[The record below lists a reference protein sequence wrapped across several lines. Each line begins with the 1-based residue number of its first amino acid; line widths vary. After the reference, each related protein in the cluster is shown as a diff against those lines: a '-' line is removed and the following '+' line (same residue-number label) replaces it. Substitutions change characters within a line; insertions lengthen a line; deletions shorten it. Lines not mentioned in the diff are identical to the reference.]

1 MKKVDNNQEKS
12 VMKKADSN
20 QKTKRMA
27 ITLALLTAISS
38 GAMAVT
44 PVAAAGYT
52 GSQIA
57 IENVLE
63 AEQEAEQENEEF
75 EEVVLP
81 TAPTEEKG
89 KKKDIGSIMN
99 DFMQDS
105 VESLFD
111 YGKSKLGEKLPDLSK
126 KIFDSIPVANYL
138 NKVGLG
144 KKVGKLIANS
154 LGIAPKSD
162 QPSMKDISE
171 QLKEL
176 SDEIKKARDNIN
188 NHADDNL
195 SREIDAIE
203 NITTVSTYKTG
214 MQQLAN
220 SFRDAQ
226 NKLQEVKDA
235 PEQDQL
241 VQIAALCGSS
251 EDWTAEGKLVC
262 SLTKVGSFISGSENF
277 ISEKNFY
284 EALYYLAVNHGAVFS
299 GQAKNEVEAYV
310 TKTLETYMAAYAIA
324 TASLDAQQTL
334 REIKDSEY
342 YEEFLASLSPT
353 MKETCKGIVSN
364 RYEITSKKK
373 ELGRLLIDAEGNGS
387 TFTVLGQ
394 YQDFVDMSSGIF
406 ISRDGQFTT
415 EKKDVVISTAAI
427 TSDDSV
433 SGASNAAYTSL
444 YNSWSNALDFE
455 QVIKYAK
462 TYKKS
467 IAEVLQ
473 DANFEIPADT
483 KYLLADGKVSKT
495 NGTDKTGDAGSTIR
509 SDGRGGSYGD
519 SWYNEIYSVQAY
531 DIFSKNIKPE
541 TVVIKKVQQRKHWV
555 NSKSTS
561 VDPRIVE
568 RSTINFLTMC
578 EKTDTSVS
586 AIGKLTNKGTENKY
600 IISSGEYKLTSNL
613 SIADS
618 ISVASGTKAT
628 LDLNGFALNCTDNSH
643 SAITVESGAEL
654 TIIDSSNGKG
664 SIKGYNSA
672 KGGVVFVS
680 KNAKCTLKGIKA
692 EGSASL
698 EGGVVRSEGNL
709 TVENCTFNNCGATGN
724 GGVIANFG
732 SAKIS
737 HTKFTNNK
745 AGEKGGVIYNSG
757 DCEIDNCTF
766 AKNQAADGGAIY
778 NQTNSTIK
786 ATFVEMSENQTTKN
800 GGGAVTNHG
809 KLTMEAYFKLNNNT
823 ASGNGGAI
831 WTNGDAYLANG
842 TIEANKAN
850 SDGGAVTVAGGS
862 LEIHDLYIANN
873 QADGHGGAIRN
884 KSESATV
891 KVYDTNFAN
900 NTANGDG
907 GAASIHGKNE
917 FHNCK
922 FYGNTAG
929 NKGGALDITGS
940 SKTNFYGCN
949 IHSNTAPKGSA
960 IRYASGAKY
969 NFYDN
974 TQVIGTIY

>member
-1 MKKVDNNQEKS
+1 M
-12 VMKKADSN
+12 
-20 QKTKRMA
+20 
-27 ITLALLTAISS
+27 
-38 GAMAVT
+38 
-44 PVAAAGYT
+44 
-52 GSQIA
+52 
-57 IENVLE
+57 
-63 AEQEAEQENEEF
+63 
-75 EEVVLP
+75 
-81 TAPTEEKG
+81 
-89 KKKDIGSIMN
+89 
-99 DFMQDS
+99 
-105 VESLFD
+105 
-111 YGKSKLGEKLPDLSK
+111 
-126 KIFDSIPVANYL
+126 
-138 NKVGLG
+138 
-144 KKVGKLIANS
+144 
-154 LGIAPKSD
+154 
-162 QPSMKDISE
+162 
-171 QLKEL
+171 
-176 SDEIKKARDNIN
+176 
-188 NHADDNL
+188 
-195 SREIDAIE
+195 
-203 NITTVSTYKTG
+203 
-214 MQQLAN
+214 
-220 SFRDAQ
+220 
-226 NKLQEVKDA
+226 
-235 PEQDQL
+235 
-241 VQIAALCGSS
+241 
-251 EDWTAEGKLVC
+251 
-262 SLTKVGSFISGSENF
+262 
-277 ISEKNFY
+277 
-284 EALYYLAVNHGAVFS
+284 
-299 GQAKNEVEAYV
+299 
-310 TKTLETYMAAYAIA
+310 
-324 TASLDAQQTL
+324 
-334 REIKDSEY
+334 
-342 YEEFLASLSPT
+342 
-353 MKETCKGIVSN
+353 
-364 RYEITSKKK
+364 
-373 ELGRLLIDAEGNGS
+373 
-387 TFTVLGQ
+387 
-394 YQDFVDMSSGIF
+394 
-406 ISRDGQFTT
+406 
-415 EKKDVVISTAAI
+415 
-427 TSDDSV
+427 
-433 SGASNAAYTSL
+433 
-444 YNSWSNALDFE
+444 
-455 QVIKYAK
+455 
-462 TYKKS
+462 
-467 IAEVLQ
+467 
-473 DANFEIPADT
+473 
-483 KYLLADGKVSKT
+483 
-495 NGTDKTGDAGSTIR
+495 
-509 SDGRGGSYGD
+509 
-519 SWYNEIYSVQAY
+519 
-531 DIFSKNIKPE
+531 
-541 TVVIKKVQQRKHWV
+541 
-555 NSKSTS
+555 
-561 VDPRIVE
+561 
-568 RSTINFLTMC
+568 
-578 EKTDTSVS
+578 
-586 AIGKLTNKGTENKY
+586 TNKGTENKY
-600 IISSGEYKLTSNL
+600 VISSGEYKLTSNL

-831 WTNGDAYLANG
+831 WTN
-842 TIEANKAN
+842 
-850 SDGGAVTVAGGS
+850 S

-949 IHSNTAPKGSA
+949 IHSNTASKGSA